1 MTQPNGSSA
10 KHLCDKPLRGLG
22 IGVDCKG
29 YCRPGLDGSQFMRL
43 ATLFA
48 FSAAAVSA
56 LTSGGKE
63 ATKRLHVIRVS
74 FTANT
79 LANIAS
85 FLPDRAHDFPFTKRV
100 GPEKGKEKF
109 VTTPVEWL
117 AADGTKIADAT
128 KIAALKTP
136 EGDVFP
142 SATAVALDV
151 AKLFAS

>member
-1 MTQPNGSSA
+1 
-10 KHLCDKPLRGLG
+10 
-22 IGVDCKG
+22 
-29 YCRPGLDGSQFMRL
+29 MRL

-85 FLPDRAHDFPFTKRV
+85 FLPDHAHDFPFTKRV

-117 AADGTKIADAT
+117 AADGTKIASMVWDGTLGDTT
-128 KIAALKTP
+128 KSNTMHHEP
-136 EGDVFP
+136 PVGMPV
-142 SATAVALDV
+142 
-151 AKLFAS
+151 LFAAMGVTLPGA